1 MHGTYFAQNEVFE
14 DESAGEVRLPLSSLG
29 AERRVYL
36 GKSVEGVLRH
46 RSAAEL
52 SALFRE
58 SYVCIR
64 RFRTSDGRLLPL
76 VLDPP
81 RLLKHR
87 ATPQTSQCT
96 SGLRERGYRLPSPAV
111 AGAR

>member
-46 RSAAEL
+46 RSAAEARRLICNKL
-52 SALFRE
+52 STFKTLVLSNDFRE
-58 SYVCIR
+58 W
-64 RFRTSDGRLLPL
+64 
-76 VLDPP
+76 
-81 RLLKHR
+81 
-87 ATPQTSQCT
+87 
-96 SGLRERGYRLPSPAV
+96 
-111 AGAR
+111 